1 MDNFERDRYHEIS
14 KIPKEDTKKRN
25 RDELSS
31 KSQHDDDGGRIDEE
45 TTRRRLLRLK
55 RRSRWDETPT
65 PTPTPTP
72 PPTSFLTQTPY
83 MYMPT
88 PEDKAMRTSSWD
100 DGTMYD
106 GSSNDSSSCWVCQFL
121 ALSPN
126 HQH

>member
-1 MDNFERDRYHEIS
+1 MDNFE
-14 KIPKEDTKKRN
+14 IPKDKDDTKKRN
-25 RDELSS
+25 RD
-31 KSQHDDDGGRIDEE
+31 HDDDDDDDDDDGGRIDEE
-45 TTRRRLLRLK
+45 TTRRRRRRLK
-55 RRSRWDETPT
+55 RGSRWDET

-100 DGTMYD
+100 DGTMYEKH
-106 GSSNDSSSCWVCQFL
+106 SANSSCWVCQFL

-126 HQH
+126 QQH